1 MKKWVLIMAAVCLML
16 AGCSKVEENVAADTT
31 QTEKPNVE
39 TEVEQNASSNAEQ
52 EEPAAVVHPLPDTT
66 MENLNDA
73 ILSISLE
80 EGGAYVD
87 DTGKMQMD
95 VKIYTYD
102 RYDMVDIS
110 ELKVGDILVAHAGE
124 IEITAM
130 ERSESGIIRI
140 NGGLEEGGLD
150 LVTDDS
156 GIFFETGFNDA
167 KNWYEVGEATILV
180 SADFLGHDN
189 SNPEQGEALIY
200 PGDFLV
206 GAVTDYNFTPYNT
219 TIRVEGGQIVEMNR
233 MYTP

>member
-1 MKKWVLIMAAVCLML
+1 MGTDY
-16 AGCSKVEENVAADTT
+16 GCGLPYACRLQQGGGNVAADTT

-124 IEITAM
+124 IEITSM

-150 LVTDDS
+150 LVTEDS

-167 KNWYEVGEATILV
+167 KNWYEVGEATIRV

-189 SNPEQGEALIY
+189 SDPEQGEVLIY